1 MPKIDIQLDS
11 NIIGVINLDPQNIY
25 AQGEFCSPP
34 ERVVARFQHA
44 ECQHS
49 SRNDTRMYES
59 QVTFTIPLDLK
70 TIDRIERSRNG
81 NLQAA
86 IRIKP
91 LLAVFSPG
99 DKTIETLRYASVQ
112 EMRFT
117 VPKSEWAE
125 KILPGLGYKG
135 LELLEFPTGGAVAK
149 EFQQAVEEFT
159 QARQHLLNTEW
170 ERAVHRC
177 RNVIELIVSARVSS
191 VPVTSKFSDKIN
203 AFISDHLNATAEQAK
218 FIAKQMNLLWEVC
231 SSAAH
236 PLPTITRADAE
247 FILRTSTSL
256 IAYCGALLKGT
267 P

>member
-1 MPKIDIQLDS
+1 MT
-11 NIIGVINLDPQNIY
+11 
-25 AQGEFCSPP
+25 GEFCSPP
-34 ERVVARFQHA
+34 ERVVARFQHS
-44 ECQHS
+44 ECEHS
-49 SRNDTRMYES
+49 SRNDTRMYNS

-86 IRIKP
+86 IKVKL
-91 LLAVFSPG
+91 LLAVYSRD

-117 VPKSEWAE
+117 VPKSEWVE
-125 KILPGLGYKG
+125 KVLPGLGYKG
-135 LELLEFPTGGAVAK
+135 LELLEFPTGQGSVAK
-149 EFQQAVEEFT
+149 EFQQAVEEFA
-159 QARQHLLNTEW
+159 QARQHLLNAEW

-177 RNVIELIVSARVSS
+177 RNVTELIVNARASSAAA
-191 VPVTSKFSDKIN
+191 TSRFSDKIN
-203 AFISDHLNATAEQAK
+203 AFINDHLNANAEQAK

-236 PLPTITRADAE
+236 PLPTVTRADAE
-247 FILRTSTSL
+247 FILRTTMSF
-256 IAYCGALLKGT
+256 IAYCGALLKET